1 MDEHSVFNVCCMK
14 KICHGCNVAAQ
25 KRGMDDC
32 PFCRTTYPDNDADG
46 LAMIQARVEKK
57 DPEAINLLGQNTSMD

>member
-1 MDEHSVFNVCCMK
+1 
-14 KICHGCNVAAQ
+14 
-25 KRGMDDC
+25 MDDC